1 MSKPN
6 ALAPLPWR
14 LAYEGAATVED
25 ANGRTIVECV
35 TPAVAEAL
43 VLYVNYARE
52 ARLTNVQTAWAKL
65 DATISLMEG

>member
-1 MSKPN
+1 MSN

-25 ANGRTIVECV
+25 ANGETVAECP

-43 VLYVNYARE
+43 VLCVNSAHE
-52 ARLTNVQTAWAKL
+52 ARATNVQTAWNRL
-65 DATISLMEG
+65 DAVIRLMEGR